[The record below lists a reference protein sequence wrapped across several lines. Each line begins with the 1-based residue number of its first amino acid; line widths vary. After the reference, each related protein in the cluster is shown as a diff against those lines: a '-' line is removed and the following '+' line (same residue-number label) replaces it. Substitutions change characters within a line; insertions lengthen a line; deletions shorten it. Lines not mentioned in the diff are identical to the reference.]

1 VSAPVRDAEIV
12 IVGGGA
18 LGCGVAYFLARAGC
32 RDVVLLERGALG
44 GATTSQAAG
53 LVGQVRASTA
63 RVEVARFSVRTFT
76 ALAAET
82 GADPDYRAVG
92 SLRLALTAERE
103 AEFRRLVAVGHR
115 AGLDVDFVSPAEA
128 ARRFPLLDGRRIR
141 AAIFCPSDGY
151 VQPHG
156 LVTAYA
162 AGARARGVRIHTDTP
177 VLALA
182 VRRGAVAGVLTGAGE
197 VRAATVVVA
206 AGPWTAALAATAGV
220 GLPLVPVR
228 HQYFVTE
235 PVDGMAPDLPVLRI
249 PDLSL
254 YARGEVR
261 GLLLGGFE
269 PDPESVD
276 PRTLPA
282 DAAPLAADWARLG
295 RFGEDAVDVMPAVA
309 EARVRA
315 TFQGLPAFTPDGQ
328 FCLGP
333 VAAVR
338 GLYMAAGCCAH
349 GVSGSAALAAVAAA
363 EVLGAPPPVALPG
376 ARAGRF
382 AAAAVDWPAARRGA
396 EAVYAGYYGLSPAE
410 G

>member
-1 VSAPVRDAEIV
+1 VIERIGDAEIA

-18 LGCGVAYFLARAGC
+18 LGCAVAYFLARAGR
-32 RDVVLLERGALG
+32 RDVILLEKGDLG

-103 AEFRRLVAVGHR
+103 AEFRRLVAVGQR

-128 ARRFPLLDGRRIR
+128 ARRFPLLDARRIR
-141 AAIFCPSDGY
+141 AAILCPTDGY
-151 VQPHG
+151 IQPHG
-156 LVTAYA
+156 LVSAYV
-162 AGARARGVRIHTDTP
+162 AGARAGGVRFHTGTP
-177 VLALA
+177 VLGLA
-182 VRRGAVAGVLTGAGE
+182 VRRGAVAGVLTSRGE

-206 AGPWTAALAATAGV
+206 AGPWAAGLAATAGV
-220 GLPLVPVR
+220 ELPLVPVR

-235 PVDGMAPDLPVLRI
+235 PLEGMAPDLPVLRI

-261 GLLLGGFE
+261 SLLLGGFE
-269 PDPESVD
+269 ADPESVD
-276 PRTLPA
+276 PRGLAA
-282 DAAPLAADWARLG
+282 DGPPLGADWARLG
-295 RFGEDAVDVMPAVA
+295 RFGEDALGVMPTVGDAP
-309 EARVRA
+309 VRA
-315 TFQGLPAFTPDGQ
+315 TFQGRPAFTPDGQ
-328 FCLGP
+328 FCLGEVP
-333 VAAVR
+333 SVH

-349 GVSGSAALAAVAAA
+349 GVSGSAALGAVAAA
-363 EVLGAPPPVALPG
+363 AVLGEAPPIDLPG
-376 ARAGRF
+376 ARARRF
-382 AAAAVDWPAARRGA
+382 GAAVDWAAARKGA
-396 EAVYAGYYGLSPAE
+396 EQVYAGYYALSP